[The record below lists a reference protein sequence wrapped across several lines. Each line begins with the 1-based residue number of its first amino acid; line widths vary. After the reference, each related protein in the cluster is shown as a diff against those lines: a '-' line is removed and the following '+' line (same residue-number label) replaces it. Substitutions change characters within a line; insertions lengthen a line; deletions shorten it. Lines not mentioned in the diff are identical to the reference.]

1 MKSLTEISSFKKWS
15 NPSEKKEEN
24 LDQVVIRFAGDSGD
38 GMQLTG
44 NQFTT
49 TTAFLGN
56 DLSTLPD
63 FPAEIRAPQ
72 GTIAGVSGFQI
83 HFSSQS
89 IMTPGDELDVL
100 VAMNPAALKANLH
113 DLKKNG
119 IVLLNENTFEEA
131 NLIKAGFEQ
140 DPRSNGSLEKYQTIA
155 LPMTK
160 LTIEALSDLKL
171 RDKEK
176 ERSKNMFALGVAY
189 WLFSRSLDPTI
200 RWLEKKFKDKED
212 IAKANI
218 LALKAGRNYAET
230 TELLPIY
237 FKINKAPLK
246 PGTYRNITG
255 NEAISMGIIAVS
267 ELSKTSVFLGSYP
280 ITPASDVLHYLSN
293 KKNFGIKTFQAED
306 EIAAVS
312 SAIGASF
319 AGYLGCCTTSGP
331 GFSLKSEAMNLC
343 VMLELPLV
351 IINLQRGGPS
361 TGLPT
366 KTEQGDLLQTLFGR
380 NGESPLCVIAA
391 RSSSD
396 CFFKAIEAFKIAV
409 KYMVPVVLLS
419 DAFLANS
426 SEPWKLPSEK
436 ELPTFNIKFNE
447 NLSSENQFMPYAR
460 DKNTLARSWVK
471 LGTPGLEHRI
481 GGLEK
486 EENTGNVSYEAKNH
500 EKMVR
505 LRASKVQRIIQD
517 IAPLQVRSHKKT
529 DTLLLGWGS
538 TYGSIKDAID
548 LLAKENIFVDQVHI
562 DHISPFPKDLEEI
575 LRGYKH
581 IFVAELNM
589 GQLAFLIQGAYSIRV
604 HKINKVQGNPF
615 HIKDITEAIKKN
627 KT

>member
-1 MKSLTEISSFKKWS
+1 MQSITEIPSFKEWS
-15 NPSEKKEEN
+15 NQSEKKEES
-24 LDQVVIRFAGDSGD
+24 LDQVVIRFVGDSGD

-49 TTAFLGN
+49 TTALLGN

-83 HFSSQS
+83 HFSSRN

-113 DLKKNG
+113 DLKENG
-119 IVLLNENTFEEA
+119 VILLNEDAFKETNLTKA
-131 NLIKAGFEQ
+131 NFDQ
-140 DPRSNGSLEKYQTIA
+140 DPRNDDSLKKYQTIS
-155 LPMTK
+155 LPITK
-160 LTIEALSDLKL
+160 LTIEALNEMDI

-189 WLFSRSLDPTI
+189 WLFSRSLDPTV
-200 RWLEKKFKDKED
+200 RWLEKKFKDRKK
-212 IAKANI
+212 IAQANV

-230 TELLPIY
+230 VELLPIY
-237 FKINKAPLK
+237 FKIDKAPLE
-246 PGTYRNITG
+246 PGLYRNITG
-255 NEAISMGIIAVS
+255 NEAISMGIIAAS

-280 ITPASDVLHYLSN
+280 ITPASDVLHYLSHR
-293 KKNFGIKTFQAED
+293 KNFDIKTFQAED
-306 EIAAVS
+306 EIAAIS

-331 GFSLKSEAMNLC
+331 GFSLKLEAMNLC

-366 KTEQGDLLQTLFGR
+366 KTEQGDLLQALFGR
-380 NGESPLCVIAA
+380 NGESTLCVIAA
-391 RSSSD
+391 RSPSD
-396 CFFKAIEAFKIAV
+396 CFYKTIESFKISV
-409 KYMVPVVLLS
+409 KYMLPVVLLS
-419 DAFLANS
+419 DAYLANS
-426 SEPWKLPSEK
+426 SEPWRLPSEK
-436 ELPTFNIKFNE
+436 ELPTFDIRFKE
-447 NLSSENQFMPYAR
+447 GLSNGGQFMPYAR
-460 DKNTLARSWVK
+460 DKETLARDWVK

-500 EKMVR
+500 QKMVE
-505 LRASKVQRIIQD
+505 LRASKVQRITND
-517 IAPLQVRSHKKT
+517 IPPLEVRSNKKT
-529 DTLLLGWGS
+529 DTLVMGWGS
-538 TYGSIKDAID
+538 TYGAIKDAIN
-548 LLAKENIFVDQVHI
+548 LLTQENIFVDQVHI
-562 DHISPFPKDLEEI
+562 DYISPFPKDLEEI
-575 LRGYKH
+575 LSRYKH
-581 IFVAELNM
+581 IFVVELNM
-589 GQLAFLIQGAYSIRV
+589 GQLAFLLQGTYSIHV

-615 HIKDITEAIKKN
+615 HIKDITEPIKKI
-627 KT
+627 KK